1 MAPRQYWLLKSE
13 PSEFSID
20 DLRARPDQTEP
31 WDGVRNYQARNF
43 LRDRIKA
50 GDEALF
56 YHSGKEP
63 AVVGIV
69 TVVRPGYSDHT
80 AWDPKSKHFDP
91 RSTPEAP
98 VWFMVDVRLN
108 EVFETPLTLTEL
120 RKMPELESM
129 MLLRKGVRLSVQ
141 PVSPE
146 EFQAIVSRAR
156 LPGLS
161 IQDDSS

>member
-1 MAPRQYWLLKSE
+1 MTSKQYWLLKSE

-43 LRDRIKA
+43 LRDLMKA

-56 YHSGKEP
+56 HHSGKEP
-63 AVVGIV
+63 AIVGVV
-69 TVVRPGYSDHT
+69 TVVRPGYPDHT
-80 AWDPKSKHFDP
+80 AWDPDSKHFDP

-98 VWFMVDVRLN
+98 VWFMVDVRLK

-141 PVSPE
+141 PVTPE

-156 LPGLS
+156 MSGRS
-161 IQDDSS
+161 AQATSR